1 MGRLD
6 SVNKDLPLG
15 DQIAEALGHELL
27 SGIYRPGDVLP
38 TEVELAERFGVS
50 RASVRSGLQAL
61 ASRGIV
67 ERFVGQGTIAQDF
80 SDWNIL
86 DPVVTGML
94 ADHESPHPD
103 LVRAIFEFRFS
114 AEPLIAAVA
123 ARNARARDLVAMEDA
138 IDGMASC
145 VGARGSGEQS
155 FTQWDVSFHVA
166 VYRATHNAVW
176 SHLAHILR
184 PAITLVVSRSN
195 DSSEELREALGRHRE
210 LMEHIRLRDPAGAFR
225 SALRVMQLTAE
236 ELGIDPEFGE
246 GRDGGTAHPLHDLFA
261 SSGKAPAD

>member
-1 MGRLD
+1 MGRTV
-6 SVNKDLPLG
+6 SVDKDQPLG
-15 DQIAEALGHELL
+15 DQIAEALGNELL
-27 SGIYRPGDVLP
+27 SGIFRPGDVLP

-67 ERFVGQGTIAQDF
+67 ERFVGQGTVAQDF

-103 LVRAIFEFRFS
+103 LVRSIFEFRFS

-138 IDGMASC
+138 IDGMARC
-145 VGARGSGEQS
+145 AEARAPGTES

-195 DSSEELREALGRHRE
+195 DSSEELREALERHRE
-210 LMEHIRLRDPAGAFR
+210 LMECIRLRDPTRAFE

-236 ELGIDPEFGE
+236 ELGVDPEFGE
-246 GRDGGTAHPLHDLFA
+246 FRTAGADHPLSGLIG
-261 SSGKAPAD
+261 SSG